1 MNNIVNEIK
10 EKHKNDKEQLEVIL
24 LEEKRLIVEAPAGY
38 GKTQTMTS
46 KIAYLLATD
55 KVPNPKKILVITF
68 SVNAAQKIKKDI
80 LEELPK
86 LDNEFTVNY
95 LNKRITATNYHGFAR
110 QIIRKHGYIYN
121 QNLKNIDL
129 FEILEDGNEETI
141 SFYAKKLNLTS
152 EEVKFISDFKDA
164 VKGIREKR
172 NEEFIKKKLT
182 EYKNLLL
189 EKLIPNKYITYDG
202 ILILAYFILKER
214 KNLLNFYKKL
224 YPFIIIDEFQDTNIL
239 SFYLIKLF
247 LEGKDLNFLVL
258 GDPLQQIYGFIG
270 SIPNIFYILKE
281 DFGFS
286 KIKLKKNYRFRDN
299 QYLLNIDKIIR
310 EHAKNPSNPNI
321 NLEVKLKIYKTANQE
336 EEAKKILE
344 IINEIHKK
352 DNLSQIAILFRIGKN
367 NLNTKIIVDFLTQR
381 NIEFFYALFT
391 DEDKEYREFHKI
403 ALEIFNQKFIKTNI
417 YKKDWYSFIQ
427 NLQNNEEINNLKNKD
442 LNLVSS
448 LLHLMEIF
456 YEKDIKIQ
464 KNILNLQKEEIVFNI
479 KTILSEGQLRQYLK
493 HVNKKIIISTVHSAK
508 GLEWDY
514 VILPDMEKFGFPA
527 SQALCQYCKIKY
539 KTSCEFL
546 HLNINNETKF
556 IEEISTFY
564 VACTRA
570 KKDLIFTYSEERLN
584 PQSGKAKT
592 SLSCFLKLKGFIS

>member
-80 LEELPK
+80 LKELPK